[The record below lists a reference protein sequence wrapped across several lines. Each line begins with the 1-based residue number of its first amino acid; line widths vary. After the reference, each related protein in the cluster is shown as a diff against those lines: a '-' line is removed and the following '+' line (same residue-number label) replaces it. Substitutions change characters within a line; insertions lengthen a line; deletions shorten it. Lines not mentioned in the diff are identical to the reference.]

1 MLVPSSRWR
10 QIWAV
15 IHVFIFIIFVL
26 LFLLTE
32 LLNCLPLLESKL
44 ITTTWTPPSAC
55 SLSCFPFGQV
65 LTSFIKADEVK
76 VKGLIL
82 WVMSLCYIAVELEQ
96 RHTYSYLIF
105 MEKKKELTQFH
116 FTWEYEGSNYKLMF
130 RTPLEPFCFKSLSK
144 FFIKSTYKPQ

>member
-1 MLVPSSRWR
+1 MWDKQATDAIQAIADSAGPVQQVATNMSRHTCVYFYYFC
-10 QIWAV
+10 I
-15 IHVFIFIIFVL
+15 IIFVNWAV
-26 LFLLTE
+26 E
-32 LLNCLPLLESKL
+32 LSSPFGVKAYYNNLD
-44 ITTTWTPPSAC
+44 PPSAC

-105 MEKKKELTQFH
+105 MEKKRINPVSLH
-116 FTWEYEGSNYKLMF
+116 MRIRGVKLQINVQNTAGTF
-130 RTPLEPFCFKSLSK
+130 LF
-144 FFIKSTYKPQ
+144 